1 METICVFIVSLFYL
15 HFILNESS
23 KILEEAK
30 QLFMRIGIKSV
41 SMDDIAQV
49 LRISKKTI
57 YKCFKDKQ
65 DLVNRVIEEK
75 INFEKSKL
83 DKCACSSKNAIQH
96 MIDFSR
102 HISQSRKNLNPTMI
116 YDMQKF
122 YPDQWAKMEEFRTD
136 YFKDTVKNN
145 IKHGIKSGLF
155 RSDINAELIAL
166 MYITLV
172 SGMVKQFTS
181 SKNNYQFQTIHFQMV
196 SYHLHG
202 ICTEEGR
209 TYLTEHINEITDQS

>member
-83 DKCACSSKNAIQH
+83 DKCASKIIQG
-96 MIDFSR
+96 
-102 HISQSRKNLNPTMI
+102 ISTKKAS
-116 YDMQKF
+116 
-122 YPDQWAKMEEFRTD
+122 
-136 YFKDTVKNN
+136 
-145 IKHGIKSGLF
+145 
-155 RSDINAELIAL
+155 
-166 MYITLV
+166 
-172 SGMVKQFTS
+172 
-181 SKNNYQFQTIHFQMV
+181 
-196 SYHLHG
+196 
-202 ICTEEGR
+202 
-209 TYLTEHINEITDQS
+209 

>member
-1 METICVFIVSLFYL
+1 MD
-15 HFILNESS
+15 ESY

-41 SMDDIAQV
+41 SMDDIAQI

-75 INFEKSKL
+75 INFEKSTLKKYANS
-83 DKCACSSKNAIQH
+83 DKNAIQR

-102 HISQSRKNLNPTMI
+102 YISQSKKNLNPTMI

-136 YFKDTVKNN
+136 YFKETIKNN
-145 IKHGIKSGLF
+145 LKNGIKSGLF
-155 RSDINAELIAL
+155 RSDLNADLIAL

-181 SKNNYQFQTIHFQMV
+181 AENNYQFQTIHFQMV

-202 ICTEEGR
+202 ICTEKGR
-209 TYLTEHINEITDQS
+209 TYLKQHINEITNQ